1 MENPI
6 YIGLSRQAQLRRE
19 MGVVAN
25 NIANMDTTA
34 FKRQI
39 NINQAY
45 NERIRYGEK
54 LAFVID
60 IGTAMDLQEGGFKVT
75 GNSTDLGLRGQG
87 FFQIDD
93 GTSVKYSR
101 NGSFAMD
108 DQNRLVTKQGH
119 LVLDD
124 NARPIVLP
132 GAGTSLTIANDGL
145 ITYDDVEVGRLGV
158 VEFDNPDQL
167 KASRDSLFI
176 SDEPARPAENT
187 RILQGSLESSNVNPI
202 VEMTE
207 MIEIHRT
214 YDSVK
219 RLMDKENE
227 RQTQVAQRLA
237 RPLQSGG

>member
-19 MGVVAN
+19 IGVVAN

-45 NERIRYGEK
+45 NERIRHGEK

-60 IGTAMDLQEGGFKVT
+60 ISTALDLQEGGFKVT
-75 GNSTDLGLRGQG
+75 GNSMDVALRGQG
-87 FFQIDD
+87 YFQVDD
-93 GTSVKYSR
+93 GASVKYTR
-101 NGSFAMD
+101 NGSFALD
-108 DQNRLVTKQGH
+108 DQNRLVTQQGN

-124 NARPIVLP
+124 QARPIVVQ
-132 GAGTSLTIANDGL
+132 GGGTSLNIAGDGS
-145 ITYDDVEVGRLGV
+145 ITYDDVEIGRLGV
-158 VEFDNPDQL
+158 VEFQNPEDL
-167 KASRDSLFI
+167 KASRDSMFI
-176 SDEPARPAENT
+176 SDEPPQPAEDT
-187 RILQGSLESSNVNPI
+187 RVIQGSLETSNVNPI

-214 YDSVK
+214 YESVK
-219 RLMDKENE
+219 RLMDQENE
-227 RQTQVAQRLA
+227 RQKQVAQRLA
-237 RPLQSGG
+237 RPLQSG

>member
-19 MGVVAN
+19 IGVVAN

-45 NERIRYGEK
+45 NERIRHGEK

-60 IGTAMDLQEGGFKVT
+60 ISTALDLQEGGFKVT
-75 GNSTDLGLRGQG
+75 GNSMDVALRGQG
-87 FFQIDD
+87 YFQVDD
-93 GTSVKYSR
+93 GASVKYTR
-101 NGSFAMD
+101 NGSFALD
-108 DQNRLVTKQGH
+108 DQNRLVTQQGN

-124 NARPIVLP
+124 QARPIVVP
-132 GAGTSLTIANDGL
+132 GGGTSLNIAGDGS
-145 ITYDDVEVGRLGV
+145 ITYDDVEIGRLGV
-158 VEFDNPDQL
+158 VEFQNPEDL
-167 KASRDSLFI
+167 KASRDSMFI
-176 SDEPARPAENT
+176 SDEPPQPAEDT
-187 RILQGSLESSNVNPI
+187 RVIQGSLETSNVNPI

-214 YDSVK
+214 YESVK
-219 RLMDKENE
+219 RLMDQENE
-227 RQTQVAQRLA
+227 RQKQVAQRLA
-237 RPLQSGG
+237 RPLRSG

>member
-19 MGVVAN
+19 IGVVAN

-45 NERIRYGEK
+45 NERIRHGEK

-60 IGTAMDLQEGGFKVT
+60 ISTALDLQEGGFKVT
-75 GNSTDLGLRGQG
+75 GNSMDVALRGQG
-87 FFQIDD
+87 YFQVDD
-93 GTSVKYSR
+93 GASVKYTR
-101 NGSFAMD
+101 NGSFALD
-108 DQNRLVTKQGH
+108 DQNRLVTQQGN

-124 NARPIVLP
+124 QARPIVVP
-132 GAGTSLTIANDGL
+132 GGVTSLNIAGDGS
-145 ITYDDVEVGRLGV
+145 ITYDDVEIGRLGV
-158 VEFDNPDQL
+158 VEFQNPQDL
-167 KASRDSLFI
+167 KASRDSMFI
-176 SDEPARPAENT
+176 SDEPHQPAEDT
-187 RILQGSLESSNVNPI
+187 RVIQGSLETSNVNPI

-214 YDSVK
+214 YESVK
-219 RLMDKENE
+219 RLMYQENE
-227 RQTQVAQRLA
+227 RQKQVAQRLA
-237 RPLQSGG
+237 RPLQSG

>member
-19 MGVVAN
+19 IGVVAN

-45 NERIRYGEK
+45 NERIRHGEK

-60 IGTAMDLQEGGFKVT
+60 ISTALDLQEGGFKVT
-75 GNSTDLGLRGQG
+75 GNSMDVALRGQG
-87 FFQIDD
+87 YFQVDD
-93 GTSVKYSR
+93 GASVKYTR
-101 NGSFAMD
+101 NGSFALD
-108 DQNRLVTKQGH
+108 DQNRLVTQQGN

-124 NARPIVLP
+124 QARPIVVP
-132 GAGTSLTIANDGL
+132 CGGTSLNIAGDGS
-145 ITYDDVEVGRLGV
+145 ITYDDVEIGRLGV
-158 VEFDNPDQL
+158 VEFQNPEDL
-167 KASRDSLFI
+167 KASRDSMFI
-176 SDEPARPAENT
+176 SDEPPQPAEDT
-187 RILQGSLESSNVNPI
+187 RVIQGSLETSNVNPI

-214 YDSVK
+214 YESVK
-219 RLMDKENE
+219 RLMDQENE
-227 RQTQVAQRLA
+227 RQKQVAQRLA
-237 RPLQSGG
+237 RPLQSG

>member
-19 MGVVAN
+19 IGVVAN

-39 NINQAY
+39 NVNQAY
-45 NERIRYGEK
+45 DQRIRYGEK

-75 GNSTDLGLRGQG
+75 GNSMDVALRGQG
-87 FFQIDD
+87 YFQIDD
-93 GTSVKYSR
+93 GASVKYTR
-101 NGSFAMD
+101 NGSFALD
-108 DQNRLVTKQGH
+108 DQNRLVTQQGN

-124 NARPIVLP
+124 NARPIVVP
-132 GAGTSLTIANDGL
+132 GGGSSLNIAGDGL
-145 ITYDDVEVGRLGV
+145 ITYDEIEIGRLGV
-158 VEFDNPDQL
+158 VEFQNPQDL

-176 SDEPARPAENT
+176 SEEDPQPAEDT
-187 RILQGSLESSNVNPI
+187 RVLQGSLETSNVNPI

-219 RLMDKENE
+219 RLMDQENE
-227 RQTQVAQRLA
+227 RQKQVTQRLA
-237 RPLQSGG
+237 RPLQNA

>member
-19 MGVVAN
+19 IGVVAN

-45 NERIRYGEK
+45 NERIRHGEK

-60 IGTAMDLQEGGFKVT
+60 ISTALDLQEGGFKVT
-75 GNSTDLGLRGQG
+75 GNSMDVALRGQG
-87 FFQIDD
+87 YFQVDD
-93 GTSVKYSR
+93 GASVKYTR
-101 NGSFAMD
+101 NGSFALD
-108 DQNRLVTKQGH
+108 DQNRLVTQQGN

-124 NARPIVLP
+124 QARPIVVP
-132 GAGTSLTIANDGL
+132 GGGTSLNIAGDGS
-145 ITYDDVEVGRLGV
+145 ITYDDVEIGRLGV
-158 VEFDNPDQL
+158 VEFQNPEDL
-167 KASRDSLFI
+167 KASRDSMFI
-176 SDEPARPAENT
+176 SDEPPQPAEDT
-187 RILQGSLESSNVNPI
+187 RVIQGSLETSNVNPI

-214 YDSVK
+214 YESVK
-219 RLMDKENE
+219 RLMDQENE
-227 RQTQVAQRLA
+227 RQKQVAQRLA
-237 RPLQSGG
+237 RPLQSG

>member
-19 MGVVAN
+19 IGVVAN

-60 IGTAMDLQEGGFKVT
+60 ISTAMDLQEGGFKVT
-75 GNSTDLGLRGQG
+75 GNSMDVALKGQG
-87 FFQIDD
+87 YFQIDD
-93 GTSVKYSR
+93 GASVKYTR
-101 NGSFAMD
+101 NGSFALD
-108 DQNRLVTKQGH
+108 DQNRLVTQQGH

-124 NARPIVLP
+124 NARPIVIP
-132 GAGTSLTIANDGL
+132 GGGSSLTIADDGL
-145 ITYDDVEVGRLGV
+145 ITYDDVEIGRLGV
-158 VEFDNPDQL
+158 VEFQNPEDL
-167 KASRDSLFI
+167 KASRASLFL
-176 SDEPARPAENT
+176 SEEAPQPAEGT
-187 RILQGSLESSNVNPI
+187 RIIQGSLETSNVNPI

-214 YDSVK
+214 YDAVK
-219 RLMDKENE
+219 RLMDQENE
-227 RQTQVAQRLA
+227 RQKQVAQRLA
-237 RPLQSGG
+237 RPLQGG